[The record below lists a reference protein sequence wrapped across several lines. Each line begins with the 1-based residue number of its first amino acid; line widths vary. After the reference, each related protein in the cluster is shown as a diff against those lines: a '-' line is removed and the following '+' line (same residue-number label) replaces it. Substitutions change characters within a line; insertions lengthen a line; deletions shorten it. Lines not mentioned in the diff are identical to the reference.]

1 MTENFV
7 KTSGQDVV
15 AVVGLSCRLPGA
27 SSPEAYWDLLA
38 AGREAVGEVPADRAV
53 HVGARVGRA
62 GLIDGV
68 ADFDAG
74 FFGVSPREAAAMDPR
89 QRLMLELAWEALE
102 HAGIDPSVVRGDRAG
117 VFLGAMGDDYAGLV
131 HDQGVGAIDSFTLSA
146 LQRGILANRISFFL
160 GLSGPSVVV
169 DSAQSS
175 ALVALHQAYE
185 SVRRGESAWAL
196 AGGVNLILSPES
208 TAAAGEFGALSPD
221 GRCYTFDAR
230 ANGYVRGEGAGMVV
244 LMRPADAL
252 AHGHEVVCVIRGGAV
267 NNDGGGEQLTT
278 PSRSGQEQMLRMA
291 LSAAGTD
298 PTEVG
303 YVELHGTGTPVGD
316 RVESAALA
324 AVFTDRERPLV
335 VGSAKTNV
343 GHLEGAA
350 GVAGFIKAAL
360 SVQRGQVPAS
370 LNFAAPPDDIPL
382 TELGIEVA
390 AELREW
396 PGEGPRVAGVSS
408 FGMGG
413 TNCHLVLAQ
422 APDPSP
428 AEESRPGK
436 AGTIPWLL
444 SGATAQALCGQAERL
459 AAHVAA
465 QDDPDPLDTGLSLA
479 TTRAALAHRAVVIG
493 ADEAELN
500 EGLTALAA
508 NEPAS
513 NAVSGV
519 VSEGGTAFM
528 FTGQGAQRTGMG
540 RDLYAEFPVFAESF
554 DAVCA
559 VLDPLLGRGLREI
572 VWSDDA
578 DLLGRTRY
586 TQAALF
592 ALETAL
598 FRLVESF
605 GVRPEHLIGH
615 SIGEVTAAHVAGVLS
630 LPDACTLVAER
641 GRLMQS
647 APSGGAMVAVNAD
660 EADVRAL
667 LPESGVGI
675 AAVNGPGS
683 VVISGDT
690 DPVLAM
696 AESFRSK
703 GVKTKQ
709 LNVSH
714 AFHSHHLDGILDEFA
729 DAIRGL
735 TFHAPRIPVISNV
748 TGRPATTD
756 ELSDPDYWARQIRG
770 TVRFADGIRTLH
782 DAGVSRYLELGPDPV
797 LAGMARE
804 TLAEQ
809 ARAAVST
816 MRDGQ
821 GEVRMLLRALG
832 TLHVT
837 GAEVD
842 WTPLLNG
849 GRRVALPTY
858 AFQRRRHWTG
868 EARETAPVAEP
879 APVRDR
885 EGLLDLVRTHL
896 AAVLGYDAVDM
907 TPLTS
912 FKDLGLTSLT
922 AVELCAQLS
931 GELGLALSGSLVFDH
946 PTPDRFAAY
955 LHAQLTGH
963 GDARDTVAIQA
974 PGDSIA
980 DDPIAIVG
988 MGCRF
993 PGGASSPEELW
1004 ELVRSGRDS
1013 ISGLP
1018 GDRGWD
1024 LDNLFDPDP
1033 ETSGRTYARH
1043 GGFLDDIA
1051 GFDAEFFGV
1060 SPREALAMDPQQRLL
1075 LETAWETLEDAGIEP
1090 GSLRGS
1096 TTGVFIG
1103 AMAGDYGPRLDTPHG
1118 GVDGYVLTGNSGSV
1132 TSGRLAYFLGLE
1144 GPAVTVDTACSSSL
1158 VALHQA
1164 AQAVRSG
1171 DCALA
1176 VAGGV
1181 TVMSSPGMLVE
1192 FSRQRGLSV
1201 DGRCKAFAESADGT
1215 GWGEG
1220 AGLVVLER
1228 LSDAR
1233 ANGHRVLAVLRGS
1246 AVNQDGASNG
1256 LTAPNGPSQQR
1267 VIRRALSHAGLT
1279 GADVDVVEAHGTGT
1293 KLGDPIEAQALL
1305 ATYGRAHTEEQPLW
1319 LGSLKSNIGHTMA
1332 AAGVGGVIKM
1342 VEALRHGVLPP
1353 TLHADEPTSQVDWNA
1368 GGVRLLT
1375 ELRAWPSTGRPRRA
1389 GVSSF
1394 GISGTNAHVI
1404 LEQAPETEQTEP
1416 ALSPT
1421 PEPAADG
1428 AADAPV
1434 GWVLSARTEEALR
1447 AYAGRIAE
1455 AADSGLSVVDI
1466 ATTLAART
1474 AFEHRGVV
1482 VGSTREQL
1490 LAGLT
1495 SVAEGLPADTVVTG
1509 RARGGKTVLVFP
1521 GQGSQ
1526 WDAMARDLYA
1536 TAPVFR
1542 ARLDECAQALS
1553 AYVEWDLL
1561 EVLLTD
1567 EGALLLARVDVV
1579 QPALFAVMVSLAALW
1594 QSYGLKPD

>member
-27 SSPEAYWDLLA
+27 SSSEAYWDLLA
-38 AGREAVGEVPADRAV
+38 AGGEAVGEVPADRAV

-68 ADFDAG
+68 TDFDAA

-102 HAGIDPSVVRGDRAG
+102 HAGVDPSAVRGDRAG

-131 HDQGVGAIDSFTLSA
+131 RDQGVGAIDGFTLSA
-146 LQRGILANRISFFL
+146 LQRGILANRISYFL
-160 GLSGPSVVV
+160 GLSGPSVVM

-175 ALVALHQAYE
+175 ALVAVHQAYE

-196 AGGVNLILSPES
+196 AGGVNLILSPDS
-208 TAAAGEFGALSPD
+208 TATASEFGALSPD

-244 LMRPADAL
+244 LMRLADAL
-252 AHGHEVVCVIRGGAV
+252 AYGHEVVCVIRGGAV

-278 PSRSGQEQMLRMA
+278 PSRSGQEGMLRAA
-291 LSAAGTD
+291 LAAAGLS

-324 AVFTDRERPLV
+324 AVFADRDRPLV

-350 GVAGFIKAAL
+350 GIAGFLKAAL

-370 LNFAAPPDDIPL
+370 LNFTAPPDDIPL

-390 AELREW
+390 VELREW

-413 TNCHLVLAQ
+413 TNCHLLLAQ
-422 APDPSP
+422 APEASP
-428 AEESRPGK
+428 AEEGRPAE
-436 AGTIPWLL
+436 AGTIPWLV
-444 SGATAQALCGQAERL
+444 SGGTVQALHAQAERL
-459 AAHVAA
+459 AGHVAA
-465 QDDPDPLDTGLSLA
+465 QDDPDPLDIGFSLA

-493 ADEAELN
+493 TDAAELSD
-500 EGLTALAA
+500 GLTALAA
-508 NEPAS
+508 NEPAP
-513 NAVSGV
+513 NVVSGV
-519 VSEGGTAFM
+519 VCEGGTAFM

-540 RDLYAEFPVFAESF
+540 RDLYARFPVFAESF

-559 VLDPLLGRGLREI
+559 QLDPLLDRGLREI
-572 VWSDDA
+572 VWSDA
-578 DLLGRTRY
+578 DLLGQTRY

-592 ALETAL
+592 ALGTAL
-598 FRLVESF
+598 FRLGESF
-605 GVRPEHLIGH
+605 GVRPTHLIGH

-630 LPDACTLVAER
+630 LSDACALVAAR

-647 APSGGAMVAVNAD
+647 APSGGAMVAINAGED
-660 EADVRAL
+660 EVREL
-667 LPESGVGI
+667 LPESGVSI
-675 AAVNGPGS
+675 AAVNGPQS
-683 VVISGDT
+683 VVISGDG
-690 DPVLAM
+690 DLVLAM
-696 AESFRSK
+696 AESFRAK
-703 GVKTKQ
+703 GAKTKQ

-714 AFHSHHLDGILDEFA
+714 AFHSHHLDAILGEFT
-729 DAIRGL
+729 DTIRGL
-735 TFHAPRIPVISNV
+735 TFHAPQIPVISNL
-748 TGRPATTD
+748 TGRAATTD
-756 ELSDPDYWARQIRG
+756 ELTDPGYWARQIRG

-782 DAGVSRYLELGPDPV
+782 DAGVSRCLELGPDPV
-797 LAGMARE
+797 LTGMARE

-809 ARAAVST
+809 APAAVSM
-816 MRDGQ
+816 MRAGQ
-821 GEVRMLLRALG
+821 AEVLTLLRALG
-832 TLHVT
+832 TLHAT
-837 GAEVD
+837 GAAVD

-858 AFQRRRHWTG
+858 AFQRRRHWIG
-868 EARETAPVAEP
+868 EAREAAPAAEP

-885 EGLLDLVRTHL
+885 EGLLGLVRTHL

-922 AVELCAQLS
+922 AVELCAGLS
-931 GELGLALSGSLVFDH
+931 TELGLVLPGSLVFDH

-955 LHAQLTGH
+955 LFAQLTGH
-963 GDARDTVAIQA
+963 SDADDAVSVRAADD
-974 PGDSIA
+974 GSA
-980 DDPIAIVG
+980 DDPIAVVG

-993 PGGASSPEELW
+993 PGGASSPDELW
-1004 ELVRSGRDS
+1004 ELVRSGRDAV
-1013 ISGLP
+1013 SGLP
-1018 GDRGWD
+1018 RDRDWD

-1033 ETSGRTYARH
+1033 ETSGRTYVRQ

-1051 GFDAEFFGV
+1051 GFDAGFFGV

-1075 LETAWETLEDAGIEP
+1075 LETMWETLEDAGIEP

-1096 TTGVFIG
+1096 DTGVFIG

-1118 GVDGYVLTGNSGSV
+1118 GIDGYVLTGTTGSV

-1158 VALHQA
+1158 VAMHQA

-1171 DCALA
+1171 ECSLA

-1192 FSRQRGLSV
+1192 FSRQRGLSA

-1220 AGLVVLER
+1220 AGLV
-1228 LSDAR
+1228 
-1233 ANGHRVLAVLRGS
+1233 
-1246 AVNQDGASNG
+1246 
-1256 LTAPNGPSQQR
+1256 
-1267 VIRRALSHAGLT
+1267 
-1279 GADVDVVEAHGTGT
+1279 
-1293 KLGDPIEAQALL
+1293 
-1305 ATYGRAHTEEQPLW
+1305 
-1319 LGSLKSNIGHTMA
+1319 
-1332 AAGVGGVIKM
+1332 
-1342 VEALRHGVLPP
+1342 
-1353 TLHADEPTSQVDWNA
+1353 
-1368 GGVRLLT
+1368 
-1375 ELRAWPSTGRPRRA
+1375 
-1389 GVSSF
+1389 
-1394 GISGTNAHVI
+1394 
-1404 LEQAPETEQTEP
+1404 
-1416 ALSPT
+1416 
-1421 PEPAADG
+1421 
-1428 AADAPV
+1428 
-1434 GWVLSARTEEALR
+1434 
-1447 AYAGRIAE
+1447 
-1455 AADSGLSVVDI
+1455 
-1466 ATTLAART
+1466 
-1474 AFEHRGVV
+1474 
-1482 VGSTREQL
+1482 
-1490 LAGLT
+1490 
-1495 SVAEGLPADTVVTG
+1495 
-1509 RARGGKTVLVFP
+1509 
-1521 GQGSQ
+1521 
-1526 WDAMARDLYA
+1526 
-1536 TAPVFR
+1536 
-1542 ARLDECAQALS
+1542 
-1553 AYVEWDLL
+1553 
-1561 EVLLTD
+1561 
-1567 EGALLLARVDVV
+1567 
-1579 QPALFAVMVSLAALW
+1579 
-1594 QSYGLKPD
+1594 

>member
-38 AGREAVGEVPADRAV
+38 AGQEAVGEVPADRVV
-53 HVGARVGRA
+53 HVGARAGRA

-102 HAGIDPSVVRGDRAG
+102 HAGIDPSAVRGNRAG
-117 VFLGAMGDDYAGLV
+117 VYLGAMGDDYAGLV
-131 HDQGVGAIDSFTLSA
+131 HDQGMRAIDSFTLSA

-175 ALVALHQAYE
+175 ALVAVHQAYE

-208 TAAAGEFGALSPD
+208 TAAASEFGALSPD

-244 LMRPADAL
+244 LMRLADAV
-252 AHGHEVVCVIRGGAV
+252 AYGHDVVCVIRGGAV

-278 PSRSGQEQMLRMA
+278 PSQSGQEELLRVA
-291 LSAAGTD
+291 LSAAGMD
-298 PTEVG
+298 STEVG

-324 AVFTDRERPLV
+324 AVFANRDRPLV

-370 LNFAAPPDDIPL
+370 LNFAGPPDDMPL

-396 PGEGPRVAGVSS
+396 PGEGLRAAGVSS

-422 APDPSP
+422 APDPSR
-428 AEESRPGK
+428 AEESRPEK

-444 SGATAQALCGQAERL
+444 SGGTVRALRAQAERL
-459 AAHVAA
+459 AGHVAA
-465 QDDPDPLDTGLSLA
+465 QDDPDPLDIGFSLA
-479 TTRAALAHRAVVIG
+479 TTRAALGHRAVVMG
-493 ADEAELN
+493 ADAAELSD
-500 EGLTALAA
+500 GLTALAA
-508 NEPAS
+508 NEPAP
-513 NAVSGV
+513 NVVTGV

-540 RDLYAEFPVFAESF
+540 RELYAEFPVFAESF

-559 VLDPLLGRGLREI
+559 ELDPLLGRGLREI
-572 VWSDDA
+572 VWSDA

-605 GVRPEHLIGH
+605 GVRPTHLIGH

-630 LPDACTLVAER
+630 LSDSCTLVAAR
-641 GRLMQS
+641 GRLMQ
-647 APSGGAMVAVNAD
+647 ATPSGGAMVAINAD
-660 EADVRAL
+660 EGAVREL
-667 LPESGVGI
+667 LPEFGVSI

-683 VVISGDT
+683 VVISGDA
-690 DPVLAM
+690 DPVLAT
-696 AESFRSK
+696 AESFRAK

-735 TFHAPRIPVISNV
+735 TFHAPQIPIVSNV

-756 ELSDPDYWARQIRG
+756 ELIDPGYWARQIRG

-782 DAGVSRYLELGPDPV
+782 NVGVSRYLELGPDPV

-809 ARAAVST
+809 APAAVST
-816 MRDGQ
+816 MRTGQ
-821 GEVRMLLRALG
+821 GEVRTLLRALG
-832 TLHVT
+832 TMHAT
-837 GAEVD
+837 GAGVD
-842 WTPLLNG
+842 WTPPLNG
-849 GRRVALPTY
+849 GRRIALPTY
-858 AFQRRRHWTG
+858 AFQRRRHWIG
-868 EARETAPVAEP
+868 EAREVASAAEP
-879 APVRDR
+879 ARIHDR
-885 EGLLDLVRTHL
+885 GGLLDMVRRHL

-922 AVELCAQLS
+922 AVELCAGLS
-931 GELGLALSGSLVFDH
+931 GELGLVLSGSLVFDH

-955 LHAQLTGH
+955 LHAELTGH
-963 GDARDTVAIQA
+963 RDVGDTVSIRAS
-974 PGDSIA
+974 GDSIA

-993 PGGASSPEELW
+993 PGGASSPDELW
-1004 ELVRSGRDS
+1004 ELVRSGRDAVT
-1013 ISGLP
+1013 GLP
-1018 GDRGWD
+1018 RDRGWD
-1024 LDNLFDPDP
+1024 LDNLFDPDSS
-1033 ETSGRTYARH
+1033 TSGRTYVRH

-1051 GFDAEFFGV
+1051 GFDAGFFGI

-1090 GSLRGS
+1090 GSLHGS
-1096 TTGVFIG
+1096 KTGVFIG

-1118 GVDGYVLTGNSGSV
+1118 GVDGYVLTGTSGSV

-1171 DCALA
+1171 ECALA

-1220 AGLVVLER
+1220 
-1228 LSDAR
+1228 
-1233 ANGHRVLAVLRGS
+1233 
-1246 AVNQDGASNG
+1246 
-1256 LTAPNGPSQQR
+1256 
-1267 VIRRALSHAGLT
+1267 
-1279 GADVDVVEAHGTGT
+1279 
-1293 KLGDPIEAQALL
+1293 
-1305 ATYGRAHTEEQPLW
+1305 
-1319 LGSLKSNIGHTMA
+1319 
-1332 AAGVGGVIKM
+1332 
-1342 VEALRHGVLPP
+1342 
-1353 TLHADEPTSQVDWNA
+1353 
-1368 GGVRLLT
+1368 
-1375 ELRAWPSTGRPRRA
+1375 
-1389 GVSSF
+1389 
-1394 GISGTNAHVI
+1394 
-1404 LEQAPETEQTEP
+1404 
-1416 ALSPT
+1416 
-1421 PEPAADG
+1421 
-1428 AADAPV
+1428 
-1434 GWVLSARTEEALR
+1434 
-1447 AYAGRIAE
+1447 
-1455 AADSGLSVVDI
+1455 
-1466 ATTLAART
+1466 
-1474 AFEHRGVV
+1474 
-1482 VGSTREQL
+1482 
-1490 LAGLT
+1490 
-1495 SVAEGLPADTVVTG
+1495 
-1509 RARGGKTVLVFP
+1509 
-1521 GQGSQ
+1521 
-1526 WDAMARDLYA
+1526 
-1536 TAPVFR
+1536 
-1542 ARLDECAQALS
+1542 
-1553 AYVEWDLL
+1553 
-1561 EVLLTD
+1561 
-1567 EGALLLARVDVV
+1567 
-1579 QPALFAVMVSLAALW
+1579 
-1594 QSYGLKPD
+1594 